1 MIGLLATSTEESC
14 GEIASYT
21 IRIGLCR
28 PPWPGC
34 WQRAGLAHDDP
45 KAALSVAMVDSGA
58 PAGGS
63 ARPRTT
69 TMQHPRR
76 IHAMAAGHFSAHDGD
91 QVAVAKADR
100 VEVWGGTPLVLI
112 AAAGGGDG
120 DPNDARRVGALA
132 AVRRGGTRDLLQGK
146 LHAIVVVDR
155 DVGWWELLVVDAQ
168 ALKLSARGSFGIHAP
183 RSPRVVVAPGDD
195 GNVALVFAWA
205 AGRCAVV
212 DAVNKTS
219 TDLEAPFGEDLFVT
233 SAAPLQGGLL
243 CVACASHAPLA
254 TTRLECLEAKRHRD
268 GRGDVVEEGP
278 WHVEHVSPGARVCAI
293 RNGNAVACVTAYEA
307 RLFRA
312 SNGEAMNVATFD
324 EPRRSAPSLVMPL
337 GDVVVV
343 CSATTEAL
351 RFDAHG
357 ALISRVVAARAF
369 DCAAWLG
376 DRCVGA
382 GPMGSAV
389 VKFSADAASTVTGI
403 MDACGDV
410 SDACVISDRV
420 VCVGGGSLWSTAEAR
435 LVDDAAYDVSV
446 PRATLFAV
454 ALSETTLVVAGH
466 DAVLLKG
473 DAALKAPKLAK
484 ALALHGTLA
493 LGFHEKRIV
502 HVGPN
507 GLRTCNEQ
515 GDDVAFHGTFVVNRF
530 CRAAVDNGRVVAA
543 GRDEIVAIDAT
554 GRKLAFARLPGE
566 VSAMHL
572 RGARV
577 AVAYGSKAALFALD
591 ALGAPVDE
599 VSLSEAAA
607 AVRILADGTLAVATS
622 TGVLVNGTRIVCDTV
637 ATFVDDALAQTGA
650 GGIMTWRDGARRGS
664 GDVVSVGNAYI
675 RRDGTR
681 LGRTSMRTTGSLAS
695 IGDATAVACV
705 DGYIVAAGRGA
716 VRVYDGEF
724 DEVAALDLTEGCEA
738 TSVCECRGPT
748 GEPCVALAT
757 RSPWSLAVCEVHGGQ
772 GRLECI
778 GGQGRLECIALGAC
792 DLAAEPRCAEEFNE
806 HVAVA
811 AGACIHIISWVDGN
825 TGDAWSLPSY
835 DLRIISS
842 ATTAAPAVAVACSR
856 TCVAVAA
863 RGHAV
868 AVYAFAR
875 GALRLVALETAAA
888 RVVRSLG
895 FVGSQLVVG
904 CARAALVLDVGEA
917 SARVLGPPPPPA
929 AAFSVRRL
937 AAGRAVPLASPASR
951 VLPGGVVVCESG
963 GVVKIAL

>member
-1 MIGLLATSTEESC
+1 MVDTLPA
-14 GEIASYT
+14 A
-21 IRIGLCR
+21 R
-28 PPWPGC
+28 PP
-34 WQRAGLAHDDP
+34 
-45 KAALSVAMVDSGA
+45 
-58 PAGGS
+58 
-63 ARPRTT
+63 TT

-76 IHAMAAGHFSAHDGD
+76 IHAMAAGHFSSEHDGD

-168 ALKLSARGSFGIHAP
+168 ALKLSARGSFGIRAP
-183 RSPRVVVAPGDD
+183 RSPRVVVAPGDG
-195 GNVALVFAWA
+195 GNVALVFAWVS
-205 AGRCAVV
+205 GRCAVV

-233 SAAPLQGGLL
+233 SAAPLRGGLL

-254 TTRLECLEAKRHRD
+254 TTRLECLDATRD
-268 GRGDVVEEGP
+268 GVAEGP
-278 WHVEHVSPGARVCAI
+278 WRVEHVPPGARVCAVL
-293 RNGNAVACVTAYEA
+293 NGNAVACVTAYEA
-307 RLFRA
+307 RLYRA
-312 SNGEAMNVATFD
+312 STGEAMHIATFD
-324 EPRRSAPSLVMPL
+324 EPRRAAPSLVMPL

-357 ALISRVVAARAF
+357 TLMNRVIAARAF
-369 DCAAWLG
+369 DCAAGLG

-382 GPMGSAV
+382 GPTGSAV
-389 VKFSADAASTVTGI
+389 VKFSAEAASTVTGI
-403 MDACGDV
+403 MDACGDLR
-410 SDACVISDRV
+410 DACVMNDRV

-435 LVDDAAYDVSV
+435 LVDDAHIDVSV

-454 ALSETTLVVAGH
+454 ALSEATLVVAGH
-466 DAVLLKG
+466 EAVLLKG

-484 ALALHGTLA
+484 AVARHGTLA

-530 CRAAVDNGRVVAA
+530 CRAAVDIGRVVAA
-543 GRDEIVAIDAT
+543 GRDELVAIDAT
-554 GRKLAFARLPGE
+554 GRKLAAARLPQE
-566 VSAMHL
+566 ISAMHL
-572 RGARV
+572 RGASV
-577 AVAYGSKAALFALD
+577 AVAYGTKAARFD
-591 ALGAPVDE
+591 INSLGAPVDE

-622 TGVLVNGTRIVCDTV
+622 TGVLVNGARIVCDTV

-650 GGIMTWRDGARRGS
+650 GAIVTWRDGVRRGS

-681 LGRTSMRTTGSLAS
+681 LSRASMRTTASLAA
-695 IGDATAVACV
+695 IGDATTIAAV

-738 TSVCECRGPT
+738 TAVCECRGPT

-757 RSPWSLAVCEVHGGQ
+757 RAPWSLAVCEVH
-772 GRLECI
+772 

-811 AGACIHIISWVDGN
+811 AGACIHIIGWVDGN
-825 TGDAWSLPSY
+825 TGDAWGLPSY

-842 ATTAAPAVAVACSR
+842 AATAAPAVAVACSR

-895 FVGSQLVVG
+895 FAGSQLVVG
-904 CARAALVLDVGEA
+904 CARAALVLDVDGA
-917 SARVLGPPPPPA
+917 SARVLGPPAAPA

-937 AAGRAVPLASPASR
+937 AAGRAVPLASPARR

-963 GVVKIAL
+963 GVVKISL